1 MTYLEAAIT
10 VLRASHRP
18 LTLTEIMERIARDG
32 LVPVTGRTPQATLS
46 AALYRNLGKDP
57 RLRREAE
64 QVRLRAARGTVRWTL
79 AR

>member
-10 VLRASHRP
+10 VLRASRHP
-18 LTLTEIMERIARDG
+18 LTTKEIMERMARGG
-32 LVPVTGRTPQATLS
+32 LVPLTGQTPMVTLS

-57 RLRREAE
+57 RLRWKG
-64 QVRLRAARGTVRWTL
+64 VPGPLRAARGTVRWTL